1 MTGAAISSRRCV
13 LKRMSVRFTSLVA
26 VLAISAMARPAF
38 AQNTPVAVHVFS
50 APSPGESGGFTDRDS
65 EKTFKQRDDSVQ
77 DIKKALEGKRNVR
90 VVESADEARI
100 KVEVASRSAFSFNV
114 FSGGGDQPIVI
125 QARLMVGDYSLGII
139 GRPSPMIR
147 PGWKGAAENVARQIE
162 EWIRMNRDRLTS
174 RPD

>member
-13 LKRMSVRFTSLVA
+13 LKRMSVRFTLLVA

-38 AQNTPVAVHVFS
+38 AQNSPVSVYVFS

-90 VVESADEARI
+90 VVESAEEARI
-100 KVEVASRSAFSFNV
+100 RVEVASRSSFGFNPFAANAGEV
-114 FSGGGDQPIVI
+114 PIVI
-125 QARLMVGDYSLGII
+125 QARLTVDDYSLGIV
-139 GRPSPMIR
+139 GRPSPLIR

-162 EWIRMNRDRLTS
+162 EWIRMNRDRLQ
-174 RPD
+174 